1 MSTLASPTTL
11 YVPDRSLSLE
21 ELMMG
26 HRIACLSEGKSQHT
40 IAIIE
45 AALRR
50 LAGYLRE
57 RNMEASLVQLGP
69 EELRGFSVYLHHR
82 PRYACHPFTK
92 AQPQKLSG
100 HTVNGYMRALRAFW
114 SWLSK
119 EGLITENPFDK
130 VKVPKAPK
138 KVIPVFTNEHL
149 QRLFSSIDTRSAT
162 GFRDYAV
169 MLTLLDT
176 GIRCSELIN
185 LELTDLDLQNRLLR
199 VKGKGA
205 KERLVP
211 FGSRVQKALW
221 KYIRVYR
228 TEPATPNKNRL
239 FLTRA
244 GYPLSKDRLEAIVE
258 QYGKRAGVSGVRV
271 SPHTFRHT
279 MAISFLRNGG
289 DVFSLQQILGHS
301 TLEVLRGYIN
311 LALSDISR
319 VHQRSSPADNLDLRS
334 YGTKSRRKGQ
344 RMLKADATDL

>member
-1 MSTLASPTTL
+1 MSIVTRETTMHIL
-11 YVPDRSLSLE
+11 DKSLSLE

-50 LAGYLRE
+50 LVCYLEE
-57 RNMEASLVQLGP
+57 RSIDTPLVQLGP
-69 EELRGFSVYLHHR
+69 EELRGFSVYLRHR

-92 AQPQKLSG
+92 AQAQKLSG
-100 HTVNGYMRALRAFW
+100 HTINGYMRALRAFW

-119 EGLITENPFDK
+119 EGLITENPFDRL
-130 VKVPKAPK
+130 KVPKAPK
-138 KVIPVFTNEHL
+138 KVIPAFTNEHL
-149 QRLFSSIDTRSAT
+149 KRLFSSIDTRSAT
-162 GFRDYAV
+162 GFRDYAA

-176 GIRCSELIN
+176 GLRCSELIT
-185 LELTDLDLQNRLLR
+185 LELTDVDLQNRLLR

-211 FGSRVQKALW
+211 FGSKVQKALW
-221 KYIRVYR
+221 KYTRVYR
-228 TEPATPNKNRL
+228 PEPAMPNRNKL

-258 QYGKRAGVSGVRV
+258 RYGKKAGITEVRV

-279 MAISFLRNGG
+279 MAINFLRNGG

-301 TLEVLRGYIN
+301 TLQVLRGYIN

-319 VHQRSSPADNLDLRS
+319 VHQHSSPADNLDLRFH
-334 YGTKSRRKGQ
+334 GTKSRRKSQ
-344 RMLKADATDL
+344 RMLKADATNL